1 MKNEMRKD
9 WQGKLLAMDTSSS
22 SMSVALLEDGMVCK
36 EIDTYSERN
45 HSLYL
50 IPSIREAMS
59 ELGWSSKELQGIAA
73 GRGPGSYTGV
83 RIGITAAKTM
93 AWALGLPVV
102 GVSTLEAMAA
112 GAYEDWNAGVAAGA
126 GTSGE
131 KRDTVWIVPMMN
143 ARRGQVFTALFEL
156 KRGQG
161 AVGGEATPLMRPVS
175 DPGWSRLKED
185 GIRLLEKYADALLE
199 RIRETEGPP
208 AAVIFAGETEDFAS
222 VIERF
227 RQAAEELG
235 GDGGVRTAAVPHSIH
250 ARYIGYLGALRLDAG
265 DTDDA
270 HGLLPNY
277 TQLTEAEVNLIN
289 KNKQPKC

>member
-9 WQGKLLAMDTSSS
+9 WRGKLLSMDTSSS
-22 SMSVALLEDGMVCK
+22 SMSVALLEDGVVRK
-36 EIDTYSERN
+36 EIDTHSERN

-59 ELGWSSKELQGIAA
+59 ELGWSSRELQGIAA

-102 GVSTLEAMAA
+102 GVSSLEAMAA
-112 GAYEDWNAGVAAGA
+112 GAYVDWEAGA
-126 GTSGE
+126 GAGAGIAGE
-131 KRDTVWIVPMMN
+131 KQDTVWIVPMMN

-156 KRGQG
+156 KRSQD
-161 AVGGEATPLMRPVS
+161 AVGGEASPLMGPVS
-175 DPGWSRLKED
+175 DPSWSRLKDD

-199 RIRETEGPP
+199 RIQGAERPP
-208 AAVIFAGETEDFAS
+208 SAVIFAGETEDFAP

-235 GDGGVRTAAVPHSIH
+235 GDSGVRTAAVPHRIH
-250 ARYIGYLGALRLDAG
+250 ARYIGYLGALRLAAG

-277 TQLTEAEVNLIN
+277 TQLTEAEVNLNN
-289 KNKQPKC
+289 KSKPKC